1 MSVSRTKSSP
11 FSLVAP
17 LLVVASLALL
27 AACVTINVYFPAAA
41 AERAAE
47 EFVGDVL
54 GETPKDSRLFDPLK
68 DGLPD
73 SGQHPLLLA
82 AMGLLDVIVPSA
94 QAQQQ
99 ASIDINTP
107 QVNAIKSRMAER
119 QNSSLNAWFDAGAI
133 GFGNDGLVAILDRA
147 KVPLNE
153 RRNLESVVA
162 DENRDRAAVYR
173 EIAVANGHPEWEKDI
188 QQTFAKEW
196 ADKARSGWNYQDA
209 GGNWKQK

>member
-1 MSVSRTKSSP
+1 MGQ
-11 FSLVAP
+11 LLLLGG
-17 LLVVASLALL
+17 LLVL

-54 GETPKDSRLFDPLK
+54 GEAKKDSGLFDPLRQYEQ
-68 DGLPD
+68 DWQEQNWLVMTGI
-73 SGQHPLLLA
+73 
-82 AMGLLDVIVPSA
+82 GLLDIIVPSA
-94 QAQQQ
+94 QAQQ

-107 QVNAIKSRMAER
+107 QINAIKSRMAER
-119 QNSSLNAWFDAGAI
+119 QRSSLNAWFDAGAI
-133 GFGNDGLVAILDRA
+133 GFGNDGFVVIRDRA
-147 KVPLNE
+147 AVPLNE

-173 EIAVANGHPEWEKDI
+173 EIAVANGHPEWESDI

-196 ADKARSGWNYQDA
+196 ADKARPGWSYQDPS
-209 GGNWKQK
+209 GSWKTK